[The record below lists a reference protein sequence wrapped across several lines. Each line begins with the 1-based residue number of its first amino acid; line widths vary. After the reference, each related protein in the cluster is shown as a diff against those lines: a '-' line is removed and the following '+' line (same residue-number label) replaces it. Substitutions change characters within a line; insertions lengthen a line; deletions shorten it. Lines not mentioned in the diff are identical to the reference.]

1 MWLFFSPVT
10 VSVNRSYKC
19 YVMNY
24 CKYSMSFLK
33 IHMNSILASVFI
45 VVFTIFPHMDLILCQ
60 LSYNKY

>member
-1 MWLFFSPVT
+1 
-10 VSVNRSYKC
+10 
-19 YVMNY
+19 
-24 CKYSMSFLK
+24 MSFLK